1 MVAERGVTRVMRW
14 FRSNRGTSGALALF
28 ALTLQIALAF
38 GHIHLRDFAGV
49 PGVVVAHA
57 TAPDPASDHNN
68 GHSTDDYCLICAA
81 AKLAGT
87 LVLPSQIALALPVSS
102 TDEPHAYVCSAFCG
116 RMDHTLFSARA
127 PPLA

>member
-1 MVAERGVTRVMRW
+1 MRW

-28 ALTLQIALAF
+28 ALALQIALAF

-57 TAPDPASDHNN
+57 TAPDPTSDHNN
-68 GHSTDDYCLICAA
+68 GHSTDDCCLICAA

-87 LVLPSQIALALPVSS
+87 LVLPSQIALVLPVSS
-102 TDEPHAYVCSAFCG
+102 TDELMCA
-116 RMDHTLFSARA
+116 RLFGLRVAWITRYLARA
-127 PPLA
+127 PPVDHRPSRPSL